1 MSRIFITFQLKEI
14 FFISSSLICCCYKH
28 LLKSSFV
35 RLYQIY
41 HFSVYAIVSLVSN
54 GRALAERNS
63 LPDHGLLDSSFFS
76 FLSSELNSNT
86 EDYEAPIELVS
97 SHFIYCNF
105 MLISIHDIFSLQS
118 LYRRF
123 SEIVYLFFFQ
133 TFTVNT

>member
-1 MSRIFITFQLKEI
+1 MSRIFITFQLKE
-14 FFISSSLICCCYKH
+14 FFLYHHRSICCCYKH

-105 MLISIHDIFSLQS
+105 MLFSIHFDYARSSLNS
-118 LYRRF
+118 
-123 SEIVYLFFFQ
+123 
-133 TFTVNT
+133 T